1 MQSLFFLRTKNFE
14 TVRHVSNP
22 LLLQESAGSAQR
34 SSESLV
40 DLVGRKQ
47 RSAGFLDTSS
57 AHTRAKSNF
66 AKVGYAVRHVAL
78 LAVAWTGFISLLLL
92 LLSLSRIDCYYERVL
107 NRPLLAFFPPRPSC
121 ALTQYASLD

>member
-1 MQSLFFLRTKNFE
+1 M
-14 TVRHVSNP
+14 SNL

-34 SSESLV
+34 SSESLA

-92 LLSLSRIDCYYERVL
+92 LSLSRIDCYYERVL